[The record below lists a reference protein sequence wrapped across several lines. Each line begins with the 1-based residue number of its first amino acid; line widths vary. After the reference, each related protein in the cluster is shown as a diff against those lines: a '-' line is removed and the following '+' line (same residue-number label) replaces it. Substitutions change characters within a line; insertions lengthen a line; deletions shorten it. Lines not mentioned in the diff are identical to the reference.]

1 MADESKKNE
10 EVKEK
15 KGAEVKTTNKKAEPK
30 VEKKEKPKAE
40 KQEKAEKKE
49 KVEKQTKVEKTD
61 KVATENKKVPADK
74 EFKVA
79 GKVTVDEKVMKKIE
93 ETNNGKA
100 TKKSKNGKWFAIV
113 CVIVCVV
120 ALGLLGLKLSG
131 DKQAHLLNEEVEKL
145 TNKNV
150 ATDSF
155 DSIEIKTSG
164 SYATVE
170 RTIKQYFKEYSEGY
184 KKLMEDITR
193 EQELLEDV
201 LNVSSYGTDGKI
213 FEETVSEVTEAKEQF
228 SKDAAKVQ
236 ALLEKD
242 NIMARINTENVNS
255 EYIELYRNYFFGNSK
270 LSEMISKE
278 KEEISATKKS
288 VENTY
293 TKTIDLLNFLL
304 ENKSHWVI
312 QNSKLVFD
320 NASLYAKYI
329 TLKIAIST
337 EVTETVTEDEEK
349 TEKNEITNE
358 TTNTIT
364 NNIEE
369 SNDDKVTEVVNE
381 TNDTIESNK
390 IEENTNSSIGNV
402 VSEVLKK

>member
-15 KGAEVKTTNKKAEPK
+15 KGAEVKNTNKKAEPK

-40 KQEKAEKKE
+40 KQEKAK
-49 KVEKQTKVEKTD
+49 KQTKVEKTD
-61 KVATENKKVPADK
+61 KAATENKKVPADK

-79 GKVTVDEKVMKKIE
+79 GKVTVDENVMKKIE

-100 TKKSKNGKWFAIV
+100 AKKGKNGKWFAV
-113 CVIVCVV
+113 VCVV
-120 ALGLLGLKLSG
+120 ICIVALGMLGLKLSG

-164 SYATVE
+164 SYAAVE
-170 RTIKQYFKEYSEGY
+170 RTIKQYFKEYSDSY

-242 NIMARINTENVNS
+242 NIMARISTENVNS

-270 LSEMISKE
+270 LSGMIAKE

-337 EVTETVTEDEEK
+337 EVTEDEEK

-364 NNIEE
+364 NNAGK
-369 SNDDKVTEVVNE
+369 SNNDKVTEVVNE
-381 TNDTIESNK
+381 TNDTMESNK

>member
-1 MADESKKNE
+1 M
-10 EVKEK
+10 
-15 KGAEVKTTNKKAEPK
+15 
-30 VEKKEKPKAE
+30 
-40 KQEKAEKKE
+40 
-49 KVEKQTKVEKTD
+49 
-61 KVATENKKVPADK
+61 
-74 EFKVA
+74 
-79 GKVTVDEKVMKKIE
+79 
-93 ETNNGKA
+93 
-100 TKKSKNGKWFAIV
+100 
-113 CVIVCVV
+113 
-120 ALGLLGLKLSG
+120 LGLKLSG

-164 SYATVE
+164 SYAAVE
-170 RTIKQYFKEYSEGY
+170 RTIKQYFKEYSDSY

-242 NIMARINTENVNS
+242 NIMARISTENVNS

-270 LSEMISKE
+270 LSEMIAKE

-349 TEKNEITNE
+349 TEKNE

-364 NNIEE
+364 NNAGK
-369 SNDDKVTEVVNE
+369 SNNDKVPEVVNE
-381 TNDTIESNK
+381 TNDTTESNK

>member
-15 KGAEVKTTNKKAEPK
+15 KGAEVKNTNKKAEPK

-40 KQEKAEKKE
+40 KQEKVK
-49 KVEKQTKVEKTD
+49 KQTKVEKTD
-61 KVATENKKVPADK
+61 KAATENKKVPADK

-79 GKVTVDEKVMKKIE
+79 GKVTVDENVMKKIE
-93 ETNNGKA
+93 ETNNGKVA
-100 TKKSKNGKWFAIV
+100 KKGKNGKWFSV
-113 CVIVCVV
+113 VCVV
-120 ALGLLGLKLSG
+120 ICIVTLGMLGLKLSG

-164 SYATVE
+164 SYAAVE
-170 RTIKQYFKEYSEGY
+170 RTIKQYFKEYSDSY

-242 NIMARINTENVNS
+242 NIMARISTENVNS

-270 LSEMISKE
+270 LSEMIAKE

-364 NNIEE
+364 NNAGK
-369 SNDDKVTEVVNE
+369 SNNDKVPEVVNE
-381 TNDTIESNK
+381 TNDTTESNK

>member
-15 KGAEVKTTNKKAEPK
+15 KGAEVKNTNKKAEPK

-40 KQEKAEKKE
+40 KQEKVK
-49 KVEKQTKVEKTD
+49 KQTKVEKTD
-61 KVATENKKVPADK
+61 KAATENKKVPADK

-79 GKVTVDEKVMKKIE
+79 GKVTVDENVMKKIE

-100 TKKSKNGKWFAIV
+100 AKKGKNGKWFSV
-113 CVIVCVV
+113 VCVV
-120 ALGLLGLKLSG
+120 ICIVTLGMLGLKLSG

-164 SYATVE
+164 SYAAVE
-170 RTIKQYFKEYSEGY
+170 RTIKQYFKEYSDSY

-242 NIMARINTENVNS
+242 NIMARISTENVNS

-270 LSEMISKE
+270 LSEMIAKE

-329 TLKIAIST
+329 TLNCYI
-337 EVTETVTEDEEK
+337 
-349 TEKNEITNE
+349 NR
-358 TTNTIT
+358 
-364 NNIEE
+364 
-369 SNDDKVTEVVNE
+369 SNRN
-381 TNDTIESNK
+381 SNRR
-390 IEENTNSSIGNV
+390 
-402 VSEVLKK
+402 

>member
-15 KGAEVKTTNKKAEPK
+15 KGAEVKNTNKKAEPK

-40 KQEKAEKKE
+40 KQEKVK
-49 KVEKQTKVEKTD
+49 KQTKVEKTD
-61 KVATENKKVPADK
+61 KAATENKKVPADK

-79 GKVTVDEKVMKKIE
+79 GKVTVDENVMKKIE

-100 TKKSKNGKWFAIV
+100 AKKGKNGKWFSV
-113 CVIVCVV
+113 VCVV
-120 ALGLLGLKLSG
+120 ICIVALGMLGLKLSG

-164 SYATVE
+164 SYAAVE
-170 RTIKQYFKEYSEGY
+170 RTIKQYFKEYSDSY

-242 NIMARINTENVNS
+242 NIMARISTENVNS

-270 LSEMISKE
+270 LSEMIAKE

-349 TEKNEITNE
+349 TEKNE

-364 NNIEE
+364 NNAGK
-369 SNDDKVTEVVNE
+369 SNNDKVTEVVNE
-381 TNDTIESNK
+381 TNDTMESNK

>member
-1 MADESKKNE
+1 M
-10 EVKEK
+10 
-15 KGAEVKTTNKKAEPK
+15 
-30 VEKKEKPKAE
+30 
-40 KQEKAEKKE
+40 
-49 KVEKQTKVEKTD
+49 
-61 KVATENKKVPADK
+61 
-74 EFKVA
+74 
-79 GKVTVDEKVMKKIE
+79 
-93 ETNNGKA
+93 
-100 TKKSKNGKWFAIV
+100 
-113 CVIVCVV
+113 
-120 ALGLLGLKLSG
+120 LGLKLSG
-131 DKQAHLLNEEVEKL
+131 EKL

-164 SYATVE
+164 SYAAVE
-170 RTIKQYFKEYSEGY
+170 RTIKQYFKEYSDSY

-242 NIMARINTENVNS
+242 NIMARISTENVNS

-270 LSEMISKE
+270 LSEMIAKE
-278 KEEISATKKS
+278 KEEISATQKS

-364 NNIEE
+364 NNAGE
-369 SNDDKVTEVVNE
+369 SNNDKVTEVVNE
-381 TNDTIESNK
+381 TNDTMESNK

>member
-15 KGAEVKTTNKKAEPK
+15 KGAEVKNTNKKAEPK
-30 VEKKEKPKAE
+30 VEKKEKKEKPKAE
-40 KQEKAEKKE
+40 KQEKAEK
-49 KVEKQTKVEKTD
+49 QTKVEKTD
-61 KVATENKKVPADK
+61 KAATENKKVPADK

-79 GKVTVDEKVMKKIE
+79 GKVTVDENVMKKIE

-100 TKKSKNGKWFAIV
+100 TKKGKNGKWFSV
-113 CVIVCVV
+113 VCVV
-120 ALGLLGLKLSG
+120 ICIVALGMLGLKLSG

-164 SYATVE
+164 SYAAVE
-170 RTIKQYFKEYSEGY
+170 RTIKQYFKEYSDSY

-228 SKDAAKVQ
+228 SKDAAKLQ
-236 ALLEKD
+236 SLLEKD
-242 NIMARINTENVNS
+242 NIMARISTENVNS

-270 LSEMISKE
+270 LSEMIAKE

-358 TTNTIT
+358 TTN
-364 NNIEE
+364 NAGE
-369 SNDDKVTEVVNE
+369 SNNDKVTEVVNE
-381 TNDTIESNK
+381 TNDTMESNK

>member
-15 KGAEVKTTNKKAEPK
+15 KGAEVKNTNKKAEPK

-40 KQEKAEKKE
+40 KQEKVK
-49 KVEKQTKVEKTD
+49 KQTKVEKTD
-61 KVATENKKVPADK
+61 KAATENKKVPADK

-79 GKVTVDEKVMKKIE
+79 GNVTVDEIVMKKIE

-100 TKKSKNGKWFAIV
+100 AKKGKNGKWFSV
-113 CVIVCVV
+113 VCVV
-120 ALGLLGLKLSG
+120 ICIVTLGMLGLKLSG

-164 SYATVE
+164 SYAAVE
-170 RTIKQYFKEYSEGY
+170 RTIKQYFKEYSDSY

-242 NIMARINTENVNS
+242 NIMARISTENVNS

-270 LSEMISKE
+270 LSEMIAKE

-364 NNIEE
+364 NNAGK
-369 SNDDKVTEVVNE
+369 SNNDKVPEVVNE
-381 TNDTIESNK
+381 TNDTTESNK

>member
-15 KGAEVKTTNKKAEPK
+15 KGAEVKNTNKKAEPK

-40 KQEKAEKKE
+40 KQEKVK
-49 KVEKQTKVEKTD
+49 KQTKVEKTD
-61 KVATENKKVPADK
+61 KAATENKKVPADK

-79 GKVTVDEKVMKKIE
+79 GKVTVDENVMKKIE

-100 TKKSKNGKWFAIV
+100 AKKGKNGKWFSV
-113 CVIVCVV
+113 VCVV
-120 ALGLLGLKLSG
+120 ICIVTLGMLGLKLSG

-164 SYATVE
+164 SYAAVE
-170 RTIKQYFKEYSEGY
+170 RTIKQYFKEYSDSY

-242 NIMARINTENVNS
+242 NIMARISTENVNS

-270 LSEMISKE
+270 LSEMIAKE

-364 NNIEE
+364 NNAGK
-369 SNDDKVTEVVNE
+369 SNNDKVPEVVNE
-381 TNDTIESNK
+381 TNDTTESNK
-390 IEENTNSSIGNV
+390 IEENTNSSIGKV

>member
-15 KGAEVKTTNKKAEPK
+15 KGAEVKNTNKKAEPK

-40 KQEKAEKKE
+40 KQEKAKK
-49 KVEKQTKVEKTD
+49 KTKVEKTD
-61 KVATENKKVPADK
+61 KAATENKKVSADK

-79 GKVTVDEKVMKKIE
+79 GKVTVDENVMKKIE

-100 TKKSKNGKWFAIV
+100 AKKGKNGKWFSV
-113 CVIVCVV
+113 VCVV
-120 ALGLLGLKLSG
+120 ICIVALGMLGLKLSG

-164 SYATVE
+164 SYAAVE
-170 RTIKQYFKEYSEGY
+170 RTIKQYFKEYSDSY

-242 NIMARINTENVNS
+242 NIMARISTENVNS
-255 EYIELYRNYFFGNSK
+255 EYIELYRNCFFGNSK
-270 LSEMISKE
+270 LSEMIAKE
-278 KEEISATKKS
+278 KEEISATKNS

-364 NNIEE
+364 NNAGK
-369 SNDDKVTEVVNE
+369 SNNDKVPEVVNE
-381 TNDTIESNK
+381 TNDTTESNK

>member
-15 KGAEVKTTNKKAEPK
+15 KGAEVKTTNKKAEQK

-40 KQEKAEKKE
+40 KQEKAEK
-49 KVEKQTKVEKTD
+49 QTKAEKTD

-164 SYATVE
+164 SYAAVE
-170 RTIKQYFKEYSEGY
+170 RTIKQYFKEYSDGY

>member
-15 KGAEVKTTNKKAEPK
+15 KGAEVKNTNKKAEPK

-40 KQEKAEKKE
+40 KQEKVK
-49 KVEKQTKVEKTD
+49 KQTKVEKTD
-61 KVATENKKVPADK
+61 KAATENKKVPADK

-79 GKVTVDEKVMKKIE
+79 GKVTVDENVMKKIE

-100 TKKSKNGKWFAIV
+100 AKKGKNGKWFSV
-113 CVIVCVV
+113 VCVV
-120 ALGLLGLKLSG
+120 ICIVTLGMLGLKLSG

-164 SYATVE
+164 SYAAVE
-170 RTIKQYFKEYSEGY
+170 RTIKQYFKEYSDSY

-242 NIMARINTENVNS
+242 NIMARISTENVNS

-270 LSEMISKE
+270 LSEMIAKE

-293 TKTIDLLNFLL
+293 TKTLDLLNFLL

-364 NNIEE
+364 NNAGK
-369 SNDDKVTEVVNE
+369 SNNDKVPEVVNE
-381 TNDTIESNK
+381 TNDTTESNK

>member
-1 MADESKKNE
+1 MERQQ
-10 EVKEK
+10 K
-15 KGAEVKTTNKKAEPK
+15 KG
-30 VEKKEKPKAE
+30 
-40 KQEKAEKKE
+40 
-49 KVEKQTKVEKTD
+49 
-61 KVATENKKVPADK
+61 
-74 EFKVA
+74 
-79 GKVTVDEKVMKKIE
+79 
-93 ETNNGKA
+93 
-100 TKKSKNGKWFAIV
+100 KNGKWFSVV
-113 CVIVCVV
+113 CAVICIV
-120 ALGLLGLKLSG
+120 ALGMLGLKLSG

-164 SYATVE
+164 SYAAVE
-170 RTIKQYFKEYSEGY
+170 RTIKQYFKEYSDSY

-193 EQELLEDV
+193 EQELLEDI

-242 NIMARINTENVNS
+242 NIMARISTENVNS

-270 LSEMISKE
+270 LSEMIAKE
-278 KEEISATKKS
+278 KEEILATKKS

-364 NNIEE
+364 NNAGE
-369 SNDDKVTEVVNE
+369 SNNDKVTEVVNE
-381 TNDTIESNK
+381 TNDTMESNK

>member
-15 KGAEVKTTNKKAEPK
+15 KGAEVKNTNKKAEPK

-40 KQEKAEKKE
+40 KQEKVK
-49 KVEKQTKVEKTD
+49 KQTKVEKTD
-61 KVATENKKVPADK
+61 KAATENKKVPADK

-79 GKVTVDEKVMKKIE
+79 GKVTVDENVMKKIE

-100 TKKSKNGKWFAIV
+100 AKKGKNGKWFSV
-113 CVIVCVV
+113 VCVV
-120 ALGLLGLKLSG
+120 ICIVTLGMLGLKLSG

-164 SYATVE
+164 SYAAVE
-170 RTIKQYFKEYSEGY
+170 RTIKQYFKEYSDSY

-242 NIMARINTENVNS
+242 NIMARISTENVNS

-270 LSEMISKE
+270 LSEMIAKE

-364 NNIEE
+364 NN
-369 SNDDKVTEVVNE
+369 DKVPEVVNE
-381 TNDTIESNK
+381 TNDTTESNK

>member
-15 KGAEVKTTNKKAEPK
+15 KGAEVKNTNKKAEPK

-40 KQEKAEKKE
+40 KQEKAK
-49 KVEKQTKVEKTD
+49 KQTKVEKTD
-61 KVATENKKVPADK
+61 KAATENKKVPADK

-79 GKVTVDEKVMKKIE
+79 GKVTVDENVMKKIE

-100 TKKSKNGKWFAIV
+100 AKKGKNGKWFSV
-113 CVIVCVV
+113 VCVV
-120 ALGLLGLKLSG
+120 ICIVALGMLGLKLSG

-164 SYATVE
+164 SYAAVE
-170 RTIKQYFKEYSEGY
+170 RTIKQYFKEYSDSY

-242 NIMARINTENVNS
+242 NIMARISTENVNS

-270 LSEMISKE
+270 LSEMIAKE

-320 NASLYAKYI
+320 NASLYAQYI

-364 NNIEE
+364 NNARE
-369 SNDDKVTEVVNE
+369 SNNDKVTEVVNE
-381 TNDTIESNK
+381 TNDTTESNK

>member
-15 KGAEVKTTNKKAEPK
+15 KGAEVKNTNKKAEPK

-40 KQEKAEKKE
+40 KQEKAKK
-49 KVEKQTKVEKTD
+49 KTKVEKTD
-61 KVATENKKVPADK
+61 KAATENKKVPADK

-79 GKVTVDEKVMKKIE
+79 GKVTVDENVMKKIE

-100 TKKSKNGKWFAIV
+100 TKKGKNGKWFSV
-113 CVIVCVV
+113 VCVV
-120 ALGLLGLKLSG
+120 ICIVALGMLGLKLSG

-164 SYATVE
+164 SYAAVE
-170 RTIKQYFKEYSEGY
+170 RTIKQYFKEYSDSY

-242 NIMARINTENVNS
+242 NIMARISTENVNS

-270 LSEMISKE
+270 LSEMIAKE

-337 EVTETVTEDEEK
+337 EVTEDEEK

-364 NNIEE
+364 NNAGK
-369 SNDDKVTEVVNE
+369 SNNDKVTEVVNE
-381 TNDTIESNK
+381 TNDTMESNK

>member
-15 KGAEVKTTNKKAEPK
+15 KGAKVKNTNKKAEPK

-40 KQEKAEKKE
+40 KQEKVK
-49 KVEKQTKVEKTD
+49 KQTKVEKTD
-61 KVATENKKVPADK
+61 KAATENKKVPADK

-79 GKVTVDEKVMKKIE
+79 GKVTVDENVMKKIE

-100 TKKSKNGKWFAIV
+100 AKKGKNGKWFSV
-113 CVIVCVV
+113 VCVV
-120 ALGLLGLKLSG
+120 ICIVALGMLGLKLSG

-164 SYATVE
+164 SYAAVE
-170 RTIKQYFKEYSEGY
+170 RTIKQYFKEYSDSY

-242 NIMARINTENVNS
+242 NIMARISTENVNS

-270 LSEMISKE
+270 LSEMIAKE

-320 NASLYAKYI
+320 NASLYSKYI

-364 NNIEE
+364 NNAGE
-369 SNDDKVTEVVNE
+369 SNNDKVTEVVNE
-381 TNDTIESNK
+381 TNDTMESNK

>member
-15 KGAEVKTTNKKAEPK
+15 KGAEVKNANKKAEPK
-30 VEKKEKPKAE
+30 AEKKEKPKAE
-40 KQEKAEKKE
+40 KQEKAEK
-49 KVEKQTKVEKTD
+49 QTKVEKTD
-61 KVATENKKVPADK
+61 KAATENKKVPADK

-79 GKVTVDEKVMKKIE
+79 GKVTVDENVMKKIE

-100 TKKSKNGKWFAIV
+100 TKKGKNGKWFSV
-113 CVIVCVV
+113 VCVV
-120 ALGLLGLKLSG
+120 ICIVALGMLGLKLSG

-164 SYATVE
+164 SYAAVE
-170 RTIKQYFKEYSEGY
+170 RTIKQYFKEYSDSY

-242 NIMARINTENVNS
+242 NIMARISTENVNS

-270 LSEMISKE
+270 LSEMIAKE

-337 EVTETVTEDEEK
+337 EVTETVTKDEEK
-349 TEKNEITNE
+349 TEKNE

-364 NNIEE
+364 NNAGK
-369 SNDDKVTEVVNE
+369 SNNDKVTEVVNE
-381 TNDTIESNK
+381 TNDTTESNK

>member
-15 KGAEVKTTNKKAEPK
+15 KGAEVKNTNKKAEPK

-40 KQEKAEKKE
+40 KQEKVK
-49 KVEKQTKVEKTD
+49 KQTKVEKTD
-61 KVATENKKVPADK
+61 KAATENKKVPADK

-79 GKVTVDEKVMKKIE
+79 GKVTVDENVMKKIE

-100 TKKSKNGKWFAIV
+100 AKKGKNGKWFSV
-113 CVIVCVV
+113 VCVV
-120 ALGLLGLKLSG
+120 ICIVTLGMLGLKLSG

-164 SYATVE
+164 SYAAVE
-170 RTIKQYFKEYSEGY
+170 RTIKQYFKEYSDSY

-242 NIMARINTENVNS
+242 NIMARISTENVNS
-255 EYIELYRNYFFGNSK
+255 EYIELYRNHFFGNSK
-270 LSEMISKE
+270 LSEMIAKE

-364 NNIEE
+364 NNAGK
-369 SNDDKVTEVVNE
+369 SNNDKVPEVVNE
-381 TNDTIESNK
+381 TNDTTESNK

>member
-15 KGAEVKTTNKKAEPK
+15 KGAEVKNANKKAEPK

-40 KQEKAEKKE
+40 KQEKAK
-49 KVEKQTKVEKTD
+49 KQTKVEKKD
-61 KVATENKKVPADK
+61 KAATENKKVPADK

-79 GKVTVDEKVMKKIE
+79 GKVTVDENVMKKIE

-100 TKKSKNGKWFAIV
+100 AKKGKNGKWFSV
-113 CVIVCVV
+113 VCVV
-120 ALGLLGLKLSG
+120 ICIVALGMLGLKLSG

-164 SYATVE
+164 SYAAVE
-170 RTIKQYFKEYSEGY
+170 RTIKQYFKEYSDSY
-184 KKLMEDITR
+184 KKLMEDITK

-213 FEETVSEVTEAKEQF
+213 FEETVSEVTETKEQF

-242 NIMARINTENVNS
+242 NIMARISTENVNS

-270 LSEMISKE
+270 LSEMIAKE

-337 EVTETVTEDEEK
+337 EVIETVTEDEEK

-364 NNIEE
+364 NNSGE
-369 SNDDKVTEVVNE
+369 SNNDKVTEVVNE
-381 TNDTIESNK
+381 TNDTTESNK

>member
-15 KGAEVKTTNKKAEPK
+15 KGAEVKNTNKKAEPK

-40 KQEKAEKKE
+40 KQEKVK
-49 KVEKQTKVEKTD
+49 KQTKVEKTD
-61 KVATENKKVPADK
+61 KAATENKKVPADK

-79 GKVTVDEKVMKKIE
+79 GKVTVDENVMKKIE

-100 TKKSKNGKWFAIV
+100 AKKGKNGKWFSV
-113 CVIVCVV
+113 VCVV
-120 ALGLLGLKLSG
+120 ICIVTLGMLGLKLSG

-164 SYATVE
+164 SYAAVE
-170 RTIKQYFKEYSEGY
+170 RTIKQYFKEYSDSY

-242 NIMARINTENVNS
+242 NIMARISTENVNS

-270 LSEMISKE
+270 LSEMIAKE

-337 EVTETVTEDEEK
+337 EVTEIVTEDEEK

-364 NNIEE
+364 NNAGK
-369 SNDDKVTEVVNE
+369 SNNDKVPEVVNE
-381 TNDTIESNK
+381 TNDTTESNK

>member
-15 KGAEVKTTNKKAEPK
+15 KGAEVKNANKKAEPK

-40 KQEKAEKKE
+40 KQEKAEK
-49 KVEKQTKVEKTD
+49 QTKVEKTD
-61 KVATENKKVPADK
+61 KAATENKKVPADK

-79 GKVTVDEKVMKKIE
+79 GKVTVDENVMKKIE

-100 TKKSKNGKWFAIV
+100 AKKGKNGKLFSV
-113 CVIVCVV
+113 VCVV
-120 ALGLLGLKLSG
+120 ICIVALGMLGLKLSG

-164 SYATVE
+164 SYAAVE
-170 RTIKQYFKEYSEGY
+170 RTIKQYFKEYSDSY

-242 NIMARINTENVNS
+242 NIMARISTENVNS

-270 LSEMISKE
+270 LSEMIAKE

-364 NNIEE
+364 NNAGK
-369 SNDDKVTEVVNE
+369 SNNDKVTEVVNE
-381 TNDTIESNK
+381 TNDTMESNK

>member
-15 KGAEVKTTNKKAEPK
+15 KGAEVKNTNKKAEPK

-40 KQEKAEKKE
+40 KQEKVK
-49 KVEKQTKVEKTD
+49 KQTKVEKTD
-61 KVATENKKVPADK
+61 KAATENKKVPADK

-79 GKVTVDEKVMKKIE
+79 GKVTVDENVMKKIE

-100 TKKSKNGKWFAIV
+100 AKKGKNGKWFSV
-113 CVIVCVV
+113 VCVV
-120 ALGLLGLKLSG
+120 ICIVTLGMLGLKLSG
-131 DKQAHLLNEEVEKL
+131 DKQGHLLNEEVEKL

-164 SYATVE
+164 SYAAVE
-170 RTIKQYFKEYSEGY
+170 RTIKQYFKEYSDSY

-242 NIMARINTENVNS
+242 NIMARISTENVNS

-270 LSEMISKE
+270 LSEMIAKE

-364 NNIEE
+364 NNAGK
-369 SNDDKVTEVVNE
+369 SNNDKVPEVVNE
-381 TNDTIESNK
+381 TNDTTESNK

>member
-15 KGAEVKTTNKKAEPK
+15 KGAEVKNTNKKAEPK

-40 KQEKAEKKE
+40 KQEKVK
-49 KVEKQTKVEKTD
+49 KQTKVEKTD
-61 KVATENKKVPADK
+61 KAATENKKVPADK

-79 GKVTVDEKVMKKIE
+79 GKVTVDENVMKKIE

-100 TKKSKNGKWFAIV
+100 AKKGKNGKWFSV
-113 CVIVCVV
+113 VCVV
-120 ALGLLGLKLSG
+120 ICIVTLGMLGLKLSG

-164 SYATVE
+164 SYAAVE
-170 RTIKQYFKEYSEGY
+170 RTIKQYCKEYSDSY

-242 NIMARINTENVNS
+242 NIMARISTENVNS

-270 LSEMISKE
+270 LSEMIAKE

-364 NNIEE
+364 NNAGK
-369 SNDDKVTEVVNE
+369 SNNDKVPEVVNE
-381 TNDTIESNK
+381 TNDTTESNK

>member
-15 KGAEVKTTNKKAEPK
+15 KGAEVKNTNKKAEPK

-40 KQEKAEKKE
+40 KQEKVK
-49 KVEKQTKVEKTD
+49 KQTKVEKTD
-61 KVATENKKVPADK
+61 KAATENKKVPADK

-79 GKVTVDEKVMKKIE
+79 GKVTVDENVMKKIE

-100 TKKSKNGKWFAIV
+100 AKKGKNGKWFSV
-113 CVIVCVV
+113 VCVV
-120 ALGLLGLKLSG
+120 ICIVTLGMLGLKLSG

-164 SYATVE
+164 SYAAVE
-170 RTIKQYFKEYSEGY
+170 RTIKQYFKEYSDSY

-242 NIMARINTENVNS
+242 NIMARISTENVNS

-270 LSEMISKE
+270 LSEMIAKE
-278 KEEISATKKS
+278 KEEILATKKS

-364 NNIEE
+364 NNAGK
-369 SNDDKVTEVVNE
+369 SNNDKVTEVVNE
-381 TNDTIESNK
+381 TNDTMESNK

>member
-15 KGAEVKTTNKKAEPK
+15 KGAEVKNTNKKAEPK

-40 KQEKAEKKE
+40 KQEKAK
-49 KVEKQTKVEKTD
+49 KQTKVEKTD
-61 KVATENKKVPADK
+61 KAATENKKVPADK

-79 GKVTVDEKVMKKIE
+79 GKVTVDENVMKKIE

-100 TKKSKNGKWFAIV
+100 AKKGKNGKWFSV
-113 CVIVCVV
+113 VCVV
-120 ALGLLGLKLSG
+120 ICIVALGMLGLKLSG

-164 SYATVE
+164 SYAAVE
-170 RTIKQYFKEYSEGY
+170 RTIKQYFKEYSDSY

-242 NIMARINTENVNS
+242 NIMARISTENVNS

-270 LSEMISKE
+270 LSEMIAKE

-349 TEKNEITNE
+349 TEKNE

-364 NNIEE
+364 NNAGK
-369 SNDDKVTEVVNE
+369 SNNDKVTEVVNE
-381 TNDTIESNK
+381 TNDTTESNK

>member
-15 KGAEVKTTNKKAEPK
+15 KGAEVKNTNKKAEPK

-40 KQEKAEKKE
+40 KQEKAK
-49 KVEKQTKVEKTD
+49 KQTKVEKTD
-61 KVATENKKVPADK
+61 KAATENKKVPADK

-79 GKVTVDEKVMKKIE
+79 GKVTVDENVMKKIE

-100 TKKSKNGKWFAIV
+100 AKKGKNGKWFSV
-113 CVIVCVV
+113 VCVV
-120 ALGLLGLKLSG
+120 ICIVALGMLGLKLSG

-164 SYATVE
+164 SYAAVE
-170 RTIKQYFKEYSEGY
+170 RTIKQYFKEYSDSY

-213 FEETVSEVTEAKEQF
+213 FEETVSEVTETKEQF

-242 NIMARINTENVNS
+242 NIMARISTENVNS

-270 LSEMISKE
+270 LSEMIAKE

-364 NNIEE
+364 NNAGE
-369 SNDDKVTEVVNE
+369 SNNDKVTEVVNE
-381 TNDTIESNK
+381 TNDTTESNK

>member
-30 VEKKEKPKAE
+30 VEKKENPKAE
-40 KQEKAEKKE
+40 KQEKAEK
-49 KVEKQTKVEKTD
+49 QTKAEKTD

-100 TKKSKNGKWFAIV
+100 AKKSKNGKWFAIV

-164 SYATVE
+164 SYAAVE
-170 RTIKQYFKEYSEGY
+170 RTIKQYFKEYSDGY

>member
-15 KGAEVKTTNKKAEPK
+15 KGAEVKNTNKKAEPK

-40 KQEKAEKKE
+40 KQEKVK
-49 KVEKQTKVEKTD
+49 KQTKVEKTD
-61 KVATENKKVPADK
+61 KAATENKKVPADK

-79 GKVTVDEKVMKKIE
+79 GKVTVDENVMKKIE

-100 TKKSKNGKWFAIV
+100 AKKGKNGKWFSV
-113 CVIVCVV
+113 VCVV
-120 ALGLLGLKLSG
+120 ICIVTLGMLGLKLSG

-164 SYATVE
+164 SYAAVE
-170 RTIKQYFKEYSEGY
+170 RTIKQYFKEYSDSY

-242 NIMARINTENVNS
+242 NIMARISTENVNS

-270 LSEMISKE
+270 LSEMIAKE
-278 KEEISATKKS
+278 KAATKKS

-364 NNIEE
+364 NNAGK
-369 SNDDKVTEVVNE
+369 SNNDKVPEVVNE
-381 TNDTIESNK
+381 TNDTTESNK

>member
-15 KGAEVKTTNKKAEPK
+15 KGAEVKNTNKKAEPK

-40 KQEKAEKKE
+40 KQEKAEK
-49 KVEKQTKVEKTD
+49 QTKVEKTD
-61 KVATENKKVPADK
+61 KAATENKKVPADK

-79 GKVTVDEKVMKKIE
+79 GKVTVDENVMKKIE

-100 TKKSKNGKWFAIV
+100 AKKGKNGKWFSV
-113 CVIVCVV
+113 VCVV
-120 ALGLLGLKLSG
+120 ICIVALGMLGLKLSG

-164 SYATVE
+164 SYAAVE
-170 RTIKQYFKEYSEGY
+170 RTIKQYFKEYSDSY

-242 NIMARINTENVNS
+242 NIMARISTENVNS

-270 LSEMISKE
+270 LSEMIAKE
-278 KEEISATKKS
+278 KKEISATKKS

-349 TEKNEITNE
+349 TEKNE

-364 NNIEE
+364 NNAGK
-369 SNDDKVTEVVNE
+369 SNNDKVTEVVNE
-381 TNDTIESNK
+381 TNDTTESNK

>member
-15 KGAEVKTTNKKAEPK
+15 KGAEVKNTNKKAEPK

-40 KQEKAEKKE
+40 KQEKAEK
-49 KVEKQTKVEKTD
+49 QTKVEKTD
-61 KVATENKKVPADK
+61 KAATENKKVPADK

-79 GKVTVDEKVMKKIE
+79 GKVTVDENVMKKIE

-100 TKKSKNGKWFAIV
+100 TKKGKNGKWFSV
-113 CVIVCVV
+113 VCVV
-120 ALGLLGLKLSG
+120 ICIVALGMLGLKLSG

-164 SYATVE
+164 SYAAVE
-170 RTIKQYFKEYSEGY
+170 RTIKQYFKEYSDSY

-242 NIMARINTENVNS
+242 NIMARISTENVNS

-270 LSEMISKE
+270 LSEMIAKE

-337 EVTETVTEDEEK
+337 EVTEDEEK

-364 NNIEE
+364 NNAGE
-369 SNDDKVTEVVNE
+369 SNNDKVTEVVNE
-381 TNDTIESNK
+381 TNDTTESNK